1 MKNYQLIVFLLMLP
15 GWLFSQNAKNDTLN
29 ATMDDP
35 AAYKKY
41 DDCDDGEGNVLIV
54 IKKGKQFTDLQ
65 DLRKS
70 KKGFAI
76 KMEAIY
82 SMEFTDGKRYE
93 TNVVKKITAD
103 SISITNFFNENAA
116 RVAGKPFEQIHYPL
130 SSLKYVR
137 FINDRMLSLYSK
149 KNILKDYDLIVT
161 KVNDAKICPAVL
173 NFKNRNGEIKVCR
186 FYLTDQGYDLLYEDK
201 GQVYYLEGKVEWK

>member
-70 KKGFAI
+70 KK
-76 KMEAIY
+76 
-82 SMEFTDGKRYE
+82 
-93 TNVVKKITAD
+93 
-103 SISITNFFNENAA
+103 
-116 RVAGKPFEQIHYPL
+116 
-130 SSLKYVR
+130 R
-137 FINDRMLSLYSK
+137 FCHQNGS
-149 KNILKDYDLIVT
+149 DL
-161 KVNDAKICPAVL
+161 
-173 NFKNRNGEIKVCR
+173 
-186 FYLTDQGYDLLYEDK
+186 
-201 GQVYYLEGKVEWK
+201 